1 MTKALEQASSNRGN
15 VRALALLAVVA
26 LLVAGIGSYGGY
38 RIWRHFHV
46 PQTTIADAVQID
58 SSLNGQKIT
67 VLTPEASGTERPLAL
82 VTHGYDSDQRILRTP
97 YMAAMTQGLI
107 DAGWVVA
114 SSEADGNAWGGGSSQ
129 DDYVA
134 LHEYVTDNYDIS
146 RTVMVSVSMGA
157 IPGLNIVADQRIPD
171 LSGWVG
177 ISPVT
182 DLTAMSESDDWSAII
197 SSQLTAAEAKAL
209 DPAGRDYPQT
219 LPMAIMAAPD
229 DEATPMD
236 EQVIPFSERT
246 GARVTECSGR
256 HVSPDCF
263 RAESVT
269 RLN

>member
-1 MTKALEQASSNRGN
+1 MKVTLLRQLRGQIAA
-15 VRALALLAVVA
+15 RAVA
-26 LLVAGIGSYGGY
+26 LLTIAALLLGSVGAYSAY
-38 RIWRHFHV
+38 RLWRHFHV
-46 PQTTIADAVQID
+46 AQNEILGAAQLD
-58 SSLNGQKIT
+58 STLNGQKIT
-67 VLTPEASGTERPLAL
+67 VLSPTSPQSERPLAL

-134 LHEYVTDNYDIS
+134 LHDYATSNYDIS

-157 IPGLNIVADQRIPD
+157 IPGLNIVADQRIGD

-182 DLTAMSESDDWSAII
+182 DLNAMAESDDWSAII

-209 DPAGRDYPQT
+209 NPADRGYPEA
-219 LPMAIMAAPD
+219 LPMAIMAAPG
-229 DEATPMD
+229 DETTPMV
-236 EQVIPFSERT
+236 EQVTPFSERT
-246 GARVTECSGR
+246 GATVTECTGR

-269 RLN
+269 QLN